1 MSSPFAEWR
10 DADIV
15 KLVDE
20 NPLAWIISIAD
31 PAIATPMPLLLE
43 TDSDG
48 KPVTVMGHLPR
59 VHPLVAT
66 LKAAPQ
72 TLLLFNG
79 PHAYISPDY
88 VPDRNWAPTWNF
100 AIARITGETKFD
112 ETLTDEALAMLVT
125 RMERGRPEPWTTEE
139 MGARYAKLRARVIGF
154 RTTITAIDARFK
166 LGQDE
171 RPEVFDSIVN
181 CLGDDPVTSW
191 MRRFASE
198 R

>member
-1 MSSPFAEWR
+1 LNTPFAQWR

-15 KLVDE
+15 ALVEE
-20 NPLAWIISIAD
+20 NPFAWIIATAD

-43 TDSDG
+43 TDGDG
-48 KPVTVMGHLPR
+48 KPTTIIGHLPR
-59 VHPLVAT
+59 AHPLVAT

-100 AIARITGETKFD
+100 AIAKIMGETQFD
-112 ETLTDEALAMLVT
+112 DAFTDDALERLVSH
-125 RMERGRPEPWTTEE
+125 MEQGRPAPWATNE
-139 MGARYAKLRARVIGF
+139 MGARYAELRARVIGF
-154 RTTITAIDARFK
+154 RTTITGITARFK

-171 RPEVFDSIVN
+171 RPEVFDSIVH
-181 CLGDDPVTSW
+181 CLGDDPVTAW
-191 MRRFASE
+191 MHRFAS
-198 R
+198 